1 MIDWSFIITICVIFG
16 ASLLGAWLR
25 SRRRDACL
33 VSFNGFHVTLET
45 IDSRRVWGVLEV
57 LPTGLELHYR
67 SAVQDEQHLESSYIL
82 YGNEFE
88 QIQTIFRYAD
98 DLSPEKQK
106 QRTKAI
112 KRSFHPGPIRKLERK
127 TRNFISAA
135 SASLS
140 DILGMALGRARKP
153 AGRFIDETSETH
165 LKQLGDSVIGH
176 VGQQADPL
184 LERLVGTKIVF
195 ETIEDGVIHEH
206 VGIFKEYTRD
216 FYEIL
221 DVQFPCQEAIPVAQQ
236 NTEILAGMEV
246 SANDDVVIIT
256 NRSNSPVMLLSLQT
270 SQQEQLLDV
279 VVDPK
284 GEITIYPEFEFTRAV
299 LHARVIRALDIVVPR
314 TRSIIRHRAEVN
326 AKTKLTDLIFDMGMR
341 LPLSNGQQRKEKE
354 LRKKLQANPLDA
366 CTMSILGGLLLQRQ
380 ALDEAE
386 ELLSQAYAM
395 RFSLPDNGRR
405 VAMHLQELQRRRRL
419 RAVSHSA
426 PPNSFWP
433 DMSIPIQDAT
443 DIEA

>member
-1 MIDWSFIITICVIFG
+1 MIDWSFIITVTVIFS

-33 VSFNGFHVTLET
+33 VSFSGFHVTLET
-45 IDSRRVWGVLEV
+45 VDGRRVWGVMDV
-57 LPTGLELHYR
+57 LPTGLELRYR

-82 YGNEFE
+82 YGHEFE
-88 QIQTIFRYAD
+88 RIQTIFRYAD

-106 QRTKAI
+106 QRAQAI
-112 KRSFHPGPIRKLERK
+112 KRSFHPGPIRKLSRK
-127 TRNFISAA
+127 TRDFISTA
-135 SASLS
+135 SASMN
-140 DILGMALGRARKP
+140 DILSMAIGRARKP
-153 AGRFIDETSETH
+153 AGRFIDENSEAH

-176 VGQQADPL
+176 VGLQADPL

-195 ETIEDGVIHEH
+195 ETIEEGVIHEH

-236 NTEILAGMEV
+236 NTERLAGLEV
-246 SANDDVVIIT
+246 SANNDVVIIT
-256 NRSNSPVMLLSLQT
+256 NCSNSPVMLLSLQAHN
-270 SQQEQLLDV
+270 QEQLLDV
-279 VVDPK
+279 VVDPE
-284 GEITIYPEFEFTRAV
+284 GEITIYPEFEFTQAI
-299 LHARVIRALDIVVPR
+299 LHARVIRELDILVPR
-314 TRSIIRHRAEVN
+314 TRAIIRHRAEVK
-326 AKTKLTDLIFDMGMR
+326 AKTKLTDIIFDMGMR
-341 LPLSNGQQRKEKE
+341 LPLNNGQQRKEKE
-354 LRKKLQANPLDA
+354 LYRKLQENPLDA

-386 ELLSQAYAM
+386 ELLTQAYAM

-419 RAVSHSA
+419 RAFAQS
-426 PPNSFWP
+426 PRPNSFWP
-433 DMSIPIQDAT
+433 DMSIPVQDTA
-443 DIEA
+443 DIDA